1 MRKWTQS
8 IRRWLNQRRGRRIE
22 RALRSRHSRALR
34 DAAELLRQ
42 RKETIEEL
50 NALADALRSDIEQ
63 TNHRASRLERELE
76 LAKMEN
82 ELLSAI
88 HSRDI
93 ERVRTETAISVSRA
107 ESVMGSLQS
116 MGD

>member
-8 IRRWLNQRRGRRIE
+8 IRRWLNQRRSRRIE
-22 RALRSRHSRALR
+22 RALKSRHSRALR

-42 RKETIEEL
+42 RKQTIDEL
-50 NALADALRSDIEQ
+50 NALADSLREDIEQ
-63 TNHRASRLERELE
+63 ANHRAARLERELE

-93 ERVRTETAISVSRA
+93 ERVRTETHISVARA
-107 ESVMGSLQS
+107 AGVMGSLQS
-116 MGD
+116 IGE

>member
-1 MRKWTQS
+1 MLK
-8 IRRWLNQRRGRRIE
+8 QRR
-22 RALRSRHSRALR
+22 
-34 DAAELLRQ
+34 
-42 RKETIEEL
+42 ETIDEL

-63 TNHRASRLERELE
+63 ANHRAARLERELE
-76 LAKMEN
+76 LAKLEN

-93 ERVRTETAISVSRA
+93 ERVRTETLISVTRA

-116 MGD
+116 MGE